1 MKQRP
6 GLAGGQ
12 LEPGPG
18 DRPLELLAEQARQI
32 DDLESEGN
40 FLLVRQGE
48 ALSIR

>member
-12 LEPGPG
+12 LEPGSA
-18 DRPLELLAEQARQI
+18 DRPLELPAEQARQI

-40 FLLVRQGE
+40 VLLVRQGGG
-48 ALSIR
+48 LY